1 MKPCVSLLLCALLAG
16 PVLSQQA
23 SPPSPPSRDPVF
35 HSNVKLVVVNVNVVG
50 RDGKPVETLTKDD
63 FQVFE
68 DGRPQRIQTLELQR
82 LDNKPLPPVTF
93 ASRTP
98 APPPR
103 PPTAK
108 TPDMQTALTKF
119 QDRRLIVML
128 FDFSSM
134 LEPEQIRTIEAAQK
148 FIDTQL
154 TSSDMV
160 SMMIYSGTLR
170 TLIDFTDD
178 RDQLVAI
185 LHALHVG
192 EGSELTAMA
201 DTGADPEDQSGQFVA
216 DETEFNIFNA
226 DLKLMALEDAARKL
240 APYPEKKALVY
251 FSSGVEK
258 TGVDNQSQLRA
269 TINTAVRSNVSF
281 YPIDARGLTASAPG
295 GDATVA
301 SPVGSNLYSG
311 AGQKSLR
318 DSFFNQQ
325 ETLYS
330 LAADTGGKALLDSN
344 DLTLG
349 IRQVQQDVESYY
361 ILAYV
366 STNTAE
372 DGRYRRIQVKLSPRI
387 AAMKPKLTYREG
399 YYAPTTFARLQS
411 VDKEAQLA
419 EAMASDNPITDLPLA
434 VEVDYFR
441 LAKGKYFVP
450 VSVKI
455 PGSALSFRN
464 KGSKAATEMDFIG
477 QVQDP
482 HGKVLSAVRDTI
494 PIKIDQTKATEVGHK
509 QILYD
514 TGFTLAP
521 GKYKL
526 RFVARENGEGKTGT
540 YESAFTIPDLGS
552 GSTLR
557 MSSII
562 LSNQRESIKSQIG
575 GAQNNKKLLAQNPLI
590 DADGTKTL
598 PNVTRVFR
606 PGQNLYVYFEVYD
619 PAGPEALTQNASAQ
633 TTANSS
639 QRFAS
644 VSATVGFYQGDRK
657 VFETKPVR
665 VSRLSAKGDGVLPV
679 HFDTPLTSLPPGE
692 YTCQVNVIDELGK
705 KFAFPRSRMVVMP
718 ATPVSTGTD

>member
-1 MKPCVSLLLCALLAG
+1 MKPSVALLLSALIA
-16 PVLSQQA
+16 PPAFPQQA
-23 SPPSPPSRDPVF
+23 ANSRDPVF

-50 RDGKPVETLTKDD
+50 RDGKPIETLTKDD

-68 DGRPQRIQTLELQR
+68 DGKPQRIQTLELQR
-82 LDNKPLPPVTF
+82 LDNKPLPPETF

-98 APPPR
+98 PPPR
-103 PPTAK
+103 PVTAK
-108 TPDMQTALTKF
+108 APDMQTALTKF

-148 FIDTQL
+148 FITTQL
-154 TSSDMV
+154 TASDMV

-178 RDQLVAI
+178 RDQLLSI
-185 LHALHVG
+185 LHALHIG

-269 TINTAVRSNVSF
+269 TINTAVRSNVAF

-311 AGQKSLR
+311 AGQRSLR

-387 AAMKPKLTYREG
+387 AAMKPKLNYREG
-399 YYAPTTFARLQS
+399 YYAPTTFARLQAT
-411 VDKEAQLA
+411 DKEAQLA

-441 LAKGKYFVP
+441 LSKGKYFVP

-455 PGSALSFRN
+455 PGSALSFHK
-464 KGSKAATEMDFIG
+464 KGAKAATEMDFIG

-482 HGKVLSAVRDTI
+482 RGKVLSAVRDTI

-552 GSTLR
+552 GNSLR
-557 MSSII
+557 LSSII
-562 LSNQRESIKSQIG
+562 LSNQRESMKAQIG

-590 DADGTKTL
+590 DAEGNKTL

-606 PGQNLYVYFEVYD
+606 PGQSLYVYFEVYD
-619 PAGPEALTQNASAQ
+619 PAGPEALTQSASA
-633 TTANSS
+633 AASNSVP
-639 QRFAS
+639 RFAS

-665 VSRLSAKGDGVLPV
+665 VSRLSAKGEGVLPV
-679 HFDTPLTSLPPGE
+679 HFDTPLTSLQPGE

-705 KFAFPRSRMVVMP
+705 KFAFPRSRLVVMP
-718 ATPVSTGTD
+718 APSATTGTD